1 MMNDFQE
8 TSGQPAAGDLAAGGT
23 QTEVQPTQPGFF
35 TRWMTILAGLGLG
48 EGLLRF
54 AANGLTLLL
63 VIAVVWLMRSFYGAS
78 TQSSMSS
85 VAAQPTAKPQAAVIA
100 EPPLDDTYHGVP
112 RFAKIT
118 TIIPNRPRTQIIKY
132 VVQSGDTIIGIAE
145 KFGLKPQTILWGNY
159 YILKDDVHKLR
170 PDQELNILPVDG
182 TYYEW
187 QPGDS
192 LVAVAKYFGV
202 TPEDIVNYPANNLN
216 PDAFANFSNPDIK
229 PGTWLIVPGGRR
241 EFFSWSAP
249 IGITR
254 TNPATARQMGPG
266 ACGTIRDGAVG
277 FGSFIWP
284 SNKHYLSGFDY
295 SPETNHRGIDIAGNL
310 GEALYAVDAG
320 VVVYSGWND
329 WGYGYM
335 IVIDHGTGW
344 QSLYAHASAINVACG
359 QSVGQGD
366 VIGAIGSTGN
376 SSGPHLHFELMHTSY
391 GKVNP
396 WDFLPPP

>member
-1 MMNDFQE
+1 MINHFSDSSSQLA
-8 TSGQPAAGDLAAGGT
+8 SGDAAG
-23 QTEVQPTQPGFF
+23 EPPTLETKTRQPGVM
-35 TRWMTILAGLGLG
+35 TRWLSMLAGLGLG
-48 EGLLRF
+48 ETLLRF
-54 AANGLTLLL
+54 AANGLTLAL
-63 VIAVVWLMRSFYGAS
+63 VVIVVWLMRSFYGNLPLAA
-78 TQSSMSS
+78 TSSA
-85 VAAQPTAKPQAAVIA
+85 AAQPTATPQAVIMA
-100 EPPLDDTYHGVP
+100 PELTNGNYHGVP
-112 RFAKIT
+112 RFAKINT
-118 TIIPNRPRTQIIKY
+118 TIPNRPRTQIIKY
-132 VVQSGDTIIGIAE
+132 VVQPGDTIIGIAE
-145 KFGLKPQTILWGNY
+145 KFGLKPQTVLWGNY

-187 QPGDS
+187 QPGDGLS
-192 LVAVAKYFGV
+192 AVAKYFGV
-202 TPEDIVNYPANNLN
+202 DPQVIVDYPANNLN
-216 PDAFANFSNPDIK
+216 PDATATLSTPDIK

-249 IGITR
+249 VGITR

-277 FGSFIWP
+277 FGRFIWP
-284 SNKHYLSGFDY
+284 SNKRYLSGFDY

>member
-1 MMNDFQE
+1 MINDFHENSAQPDVGNGVAGAHKSQ
-8 TSGQPAAGDLAAGGT
+8 TSIR
-23 QTEVQPTQPGFF
+23 QPGWLAYWL
-35 TRWMTILAGLGLG
+35 TTLAGLGLG

-54 AANGLTLLL
+54 AANGFTLFL
-63 VIAVVWLMRSFYGAS
+63 VVMVVWLMRSFYG
-78 TQSSMSS
+78 MSS
-85 VAAQPTAKPQAAVIA
+85 PDAAPVVAAQPTATPQAVIVA
-100 EPPLDDTYHGVP
+100 APLSDGDYQGVP

-118 TIIPNRPRTQIIKY
+118 TIIPNRPRTQVIKY
-132 VVQSGDTIIGIAE
+132 VVQPGDTIIGIAE
-145 KFGLKPQTILWGNY
+145 KFGLMPQTVLWGNY
-159 YILKDDVHKLR
+159 YVLKDDVHRLR
-170 PDQELNILPVDG
+170 PGQELNILPVDG

-187 QPGDS
+187 QPGDG
-192 LVAVAKYFGV
+192 LNAVAKYFGV
-202 TPEDIVNYPANNLN
+202 TPDVIINYPANNLN
-216 PDAFANFSNPDIK
+216 PDAITDFSNPDIK

-249 IGITR
+249 VGITR

-277 FGSFIWP
+277 YGSFIWP

-310 GEALYAVDAG
+310 GEAMYAVDAG

-344 QSLYAHASAINVACG
+344 QSLYAHASAINVVCG
-359 QSVGQGD
+359 QSVGRGD

-376 SSGPHLHFELMHTSY
+376 SSGPHLHFELMHTTY

>member
-1 MMNDFQE
+1 MINDFQE
-8 TSGQPAAGDLAAGGT
+8 TSGQPATGDLATDAT
-23 QTEVQPTQPGFF
+23 QTASKVPQPGPF
-35 TRWMTILAGLGLG
+35 TRWLTLLAGLGLG
-48 EGLLRF
+48 ESLLRF
-54 AANGLTLLL
+54 AANGLTLIL
-63 VIAVVWLMRSFYGAS
+63 VVAVVWLMRLLYGAS
-78 TQSSMSS
+78 AQPSVEV
-85 VAAQPTAKPQAAVIA
+85 VAAQPTATPQAAVILA
-100 EPPLDDTYHGVP
+100 PLSDGAYHGVP

-132 VVQSGDTIIGIAE
+132 VVQPGDTIIGIAE
-145 KFGLKPQTILWGNY
+145 KFGLKPQTVLWGNY

-170 PDQELNILPVDG
+170 PGQELNILPVDG

-187 QPGDS
+187 QPGDG
-192 LVAVAKYFGV
+192 LGAVARYFGV
-202 TPEDIVNYPANNLN
+202 TPEDIINYPANNLN
-216 PDAFANFSNPDIK
+216 PDGLTNLANPDIK

-277 FGSFIWP
+277 YGSFIWP

-376 SSGPHLHFELMHTSY
+376 SSGPHLHFELMHTTY